1 MKAEEGVVTKTELL
15 QVVAMD
21 ELETGIEE
29 ETYANVL
36 RRNDAYIE
44 ELLKE

>member
-15 QVVAMD
+15 QVIVMD
-21 ELETGIEE
+21 TLETGIEE
-29 ETYANVL
+29 ETHQNVL
-36 RRNDAYIE
+36 RRNDKYIE